1 LIGWFCNFIEI
12 QVTKLDVYDKINKN
26 KVCVVCAAFN
36 LKMYSHLDWC
46 QAGYQLGRLREN
58 WMSTPFRLFISR
70 DKKVFIDNLFT
81 FLHLKLKNKLFEVH
95 ELEEFYRQVAIL
107 SSEIEEV
114 LKNLRC

>member
-1 LIGWFCNFIEI
+1 MDGFVILEI
-12 QVTKLDVYDKINKN
+12 QVTKLDVYDKINSLRRLRS
-26 KVCVVCAAFN
+26 FQFE
-36 LKMYSHLDWC
+36 MYSHLDWC